1 MMEFFIGKREG
12 DMSEM
17 DNKNKQFQRRIKDH
31 WYVQYEEVGFPSI
44 QKGWILPANRWA
56 DFDPFIL
63 MAEDWFKRGTF
74 SDHPH
79 RGFQTITYVVDGRLE
94 HIDNAG
100 GRDILEPGDVQYM
113 NAGWAAR
120 HAEEG
125 VDDDIAHTLQL
136 WLNLPK
142 HLKNTKTTY
151 QNIYQEDAPIVSV
164 DGGFV
169 RVFSGEIA
177 GVTGP
182 MNSLVPITLSEIS
195 LEEGSTYIH
204 QIPEN
209 HNAFLYVLSGEL
221 EFGENNTMLKKHG
234 VATLTYNEHGSEKN
248 FSNFVIKAKS
258 RRSKV
263 LIYSGEPI
271 KEEIVAYGP
280 FVMNTME
287 EIKQAYRD
295 YHDGKFGPPAK

>member
-1 MMEFFIGKREG
+1 MEKELV
-12 DMSEM
+12 DQQKEV
-17 DNKNKQFQRRIKDH
+17 FQRDVKEH
-31 WYVQYEEVGFPSI
+31 WYVQYEEAEFPAI
-44 QKGWILPANRWA
+44 QKGWVLPVERWK

-94 HIDNAG
+94 HIDNGG

-125 VDDDIAHTLQL
+125 VGDDIAHTLQL

-142 HLKNTKTTY
+142 NLKHSETFY
-151 QNIYQEDAPIVSV
+151 QNVYSEDAPTV
-164 DGGFV
+164 DFNGGKIK
-169 RVFSGEIA
+169 VFSGDIA
-177 GVTGP
+177 GVQGP
-182 MNSLVPITLSEIS
+182 LHSLVPITLSEIT
-195 LEEGSTYIH
+195 LEEGASYVH
-204 QIPEN
+204 HMPEN
-209 HNAFLYVLSGEL
+209 HNAFLYVLSGDMD
-221 EFGENNTMLKKHG
+221 FGINRVNLQKHG
-234 VATLTYNEHGSEKN
+234 TATLTYAEHGTADKLSELT
-248 FSNFVIKAKS
+248 VKANQ

-263 LIYSGEPI
+263 LIYSGAPI
-271 KEEIVAYGP
+271 NEEIVPYGP

-287 EIKQAYRD
+287 EIKQAFRD
-295 YHDGKFGPPAK
+295 FHHGEFGPPAK

>member
-1 MMEFFIGKREG
+1 MTA
-12 DMSEM
+12 DHLY
-17 DNKNKQFQRRIKDH
+17 RRNVKDH
-31 WYVQYEEVGFPSI
+31 WYVKYEEVGFPAI
-44 QKGWILPANRWA
+44 QKGWILPVNRWG

-79 RGFQTITYVVDGRLE
+79 RGFQTVTYVVDGRLE

-125 VDDDIAHTLQL
+125 VGDDIAHTLQL

-142 HLKNTKTTY
+142 HLKNTETTY
-151 QNIYQEDAPIVSV
+151 QNVYSEDAPTVQINGGSV
-164 DGGFV
+164 K
-169 RVFSGEIA
+169 VFSGEIA
-177 GVTGP
+177 GVKGP
-182 MNSLVPITLSEIS
+182 MNSVVPITLSEIS
-195 LEEGSTYIH
+195 LSEGATYTH
-204 QIPEN
+204 LLPEN
-209 HNAFLYVLSGEL
+209 HNAFLYVLSGNMD
-221 EFGENNTMLKKHG
+221 FGDSSVNLKKHG
-234 VATLTYNEHGSEKN
+234 VATLTFNDNGVEGKLSEL
-248 FSNFVIKAKS
+248 VIKAKS

-263 LIYSGEPI
+263 LVYSGVPI
-271 KEEIVAYGP
+271 KEEIVPYGP

-287 EIKQAYRD
+287 EIKDAYRD
-295 YHDGKFGPPAK
+295 FHDGKFGPPVR

>member
-1 MMEFFIGKREG
+1 MSTQETEIFKR
-12 DMSEM
+12 SV
-17 DNKNKQFQRRIKDH
+17 KDH
-31 WYVQYEEVGFPSI
+31 WYVKYEEVGFPSI
-44 QKGWILPANRWA
+44 QKGWVLPVNRWH

-79 RGFQTITYVVDGRLE
+79 RGFQTVTYVVDGRLE

-142 HLKNTKTTY
+142 DLRRTETSY
-151 QNIYQEDAPIVSV
+151 QTVYSEDAPVV
-164 DGGFV
+164 QFEGGV
-169 RVFSGEIA
+169 VKVFSGDIA
-177 GVTGP
+177 GVKGP

-195 LEEGSTYIH
+195 LTEGTTYIH
-204 QIPEN
+204 KLPET
-209 HNAFLYVLSGEL
+209 HNAFLYVLSGDMD
-221 EFGENNTMLKKHG
+221 FGENQINLKKHG
-234 VATLTYNEHGSEKN
+234 VATLNFRDNGNEQHKSEFKIK
-248 FSNFVIKAKS
+248 SNS
-258 RRSKV
+258 RRSKL
-263 LIYSGEPI
+263 LIYSGTPI
-271 KEEIVAYGP
+271 KEDIVPYGP

-287 EIKQAYRD
+287 EIQEAYRD
-295 YHDGKFGPPAK
+295 FHAEKFGPAAR